1 MEFKPSILGF
11 MCNWCSYAGADLAGV
26 SRFQYPPNLRI
37 IRVMCS
43 ARVDPIMVIDA
54 FSQGADG
61 IMILGCHFGDCHY
74 SVGNYYA
81 EKKMKMTSKL
91 LEKIGINPQRL
102 YIDWVSASEGERF
115 ANIVQEFTSKVMK
128 MGPLGIGEDLDL
140 EEAKRRLKAAKITL
154 ESETLRWLVG
164 KERELIED
172 KNAYE
177 ERMKE
182 EDFNELMT
190 KNITDIYTKSQLLL
204 LLNEKGS
211 LSIREMSEQINLCPA
226 VILEQIVDLQR
237 RGKVEMSGVI
247 DRKPKYRLIEVEK

>member
-74 SVGNYYA
+74 SVGN
-81 EKKMKMTSKL
+81 
-91 LEKIGINPQRL
+91 NPQRL

-128 MGPLGIGEDLDL
+128 MGPLGIEEDLDL